1 MPARARSIAILT
13 LLLGVGLTSWTLQS
27 LDEEAVGRQPKE
39 SPDPDSYIEHFVR
52 TAMDEEGNIATQLRA
67 PYMAHFPVDG
77 RNELTK
83 PTLDVYNAR
92 GKPWHA
98 SADRAWVSGA
108 EDVILLFGKVHL
120 WREDSSGN
128 REWDLYSAKMRVLP
142 KQEYAE
148 TKDPVT
154 IVGKNT
160 VTRSVGLK
168 ADLIRDRLELSSRVR
183 SRHEVRSDR

>member
-1 MPARARSIAILT
+1 M
-13 LLLGVGLTSWTLQS
+13 LLGVGLTSWTLQR
-27 LDEEAVGRQPKE
+27 LDQGAVDPQLRPK
-39 SPDPDSYIEHFVR
+39 SGPDSYMEHFVR
-52 TAMDEEGNIATQLRA
+52 MAMDENGRIETQLRA

-77 RNELTK
+77 HSELTK

-92 GKPWHA
+92 GNPWHA
-98 SADRAWVSGA
+98 SAERAWVSGA

-128 REWDLYSAKMRVLP
+128 REWDLFTGKMRVFP

-148 TKDPVT
+148 TKNPVT

-160 VTRSVGLK
+160 VTRAVGLK

-183 SRHEVRSDR
+183 SRHDVRSHR